1 MAARMQH
8 APEFDFMF
16 KVLLIGDSGTG
27 KSNLLLRYADDF
39 YKADIGS
46 TIGVDFKVRTRTI
59 DEKVA
64 KMTLWDTA
72 GQERFRTIT
81 SSYYRGS
88 HGIVVVYDVTD
99 RESFSRVRLWMQEI
113 VKYAGPHTQKLL
125 VGNKVDLMSK
135 RVVATDEGQMMADEL
150 EVHFLETSALNS
162 HNVESAFDMLLQDM
176 VANATEVEAPQSRP
190 GLPLRHESVSWQG
203 CCS

>member
-1 MAARMQH
+1 MQH

-99 RESFSRVRLWMQEI
+99 RESFSRVRMWMQEI
-113 VKYAGPHTQKLL
+113 AKYAGPYTQKLL
-125 VGNKVDLMSK
+125 VGNKVDLVSK

-176 VANATEVEAPQSRP
+176 VANTTEVETPQSRP
-190 GLPLRHESVSWQG
+190 GLPLRPESVSWQG

>member
-1 MAARMQH
+1 MQH
-8 APEFDFMF
+8 APEFDLMF

-46 TIGVDFKVRTRTI
+46 TIGVDFKVKTRTI
-59 DEKVA
+59 DGKVA

-99 RESFSRVRLWMQEI
+99 RESFSRVRMWMQEI
-113 VKYAGPHTQKLL
+113 AKYAGPYTQKLL
-125 VGNKVDLMSK
+125 VGNKVDLVSK
-135 RVVATDEGQMMADEL
+135 RLVTTDEGQMMADEL

-162 HNVESAFDMLLQDM
+162 HNVESAFEMLLQDM
-176 VANATEVEAPQSRP
+176 VANATEVEAPQSRA
-190 GLPLRHESVSWQG
+190 GLPLRPESVSWQG

>member
-1 MAARMQH
+1 MQH

-46 TIGVDFKVRTRTI
+46 TIGVDFKVKTRTI
-59 DEKVA
+59 DGKVA

-99 RESFSRVRLWMQEI
+99 RESFSRVRMWMQEI
-113 VKYAGPHTQKLL
+113 AKYAGPYTQKLL
-125 VGNKVDLMSK
+125 VGNKVDLVSK
-135 RVVATDEGQMMADEL
+135 RLVTTDEGQMMADEL

-162 HNVESAFDMLLQDM
+162 HNVESAFEMLLQDM
-176 VANATEVEAPQSRP
+176 VANATEVEAPQSRA
-190 GLPLRHESVSWQG
+190 GLPLRPESVSWQG

>member
-1 MAARMQH
+1 MQH
-8 APEFDFMF
+8 APEFDYLF

-46 TIGVDFKVRTRTI
+46 TIGVDFKVCTRTI
-59 DEKVA
+59 EGKVA
-64 KMTLWDTA
+64 RMYLWDTA

-81 SSYYRGS
+81 NSYYRGS

-99 RESFSRVRLWMQEI
+99 RESFSRVRMWMQEI
-113 VKYAGPHTQKLL
+113 AKYAGPSTQKLL
-125 VGNKVDLMSK
+125 VGNKVDLVSK
-135 RVVATDEGQMMADEL
+135 RVVTTDEGHMMAEEL

-162 HNVESAFDMLLQDM
+162 HNVESAFEMLLRDM
-176 VANATEVEAPQSRP
+176 VANATEIEAPQSSL
-190 GLPLRHESVSWQG
+190 GLPLRREALSFQG

>member
-1 MAARMQH
+1 MIAH
-8 APEFDFMF
+8 SEFDYMF

-46 TIGVDFKVRTRTI
+46 TIGVDFKVCTRSV
-59 DEKVA
+59 DGKVA
-64 KMTLWDTA
+64 KMYLRDTA

-81 SSYYRGS
+81 NSYYRGS

-99 RESFSRVRLWMQEI
+99 RESFSRVRMWMQEI
-113 VKYAGPHTQKLL
+113 VKYAGPSAQKLL
-125 VGNKVDLMSK
+125 VGNKVDLVSK
-135 RVVATDEGQMMADEL
+135 RVVSTDEGRMMAEEL

-162 HNVESAFDMLLQDM
+162 HNVESTFEMLLRDM

-190 GLPLRHESVSWQG
+190 GLPLRREPVSWQG